1 MYPVIR
7 YRFNNIE
14 RRGTGSRHAAG
25 RRGICRMRLPCRSV
39 VSRSRRDAGRAPR
52 PPVLSRGTHS
62 RSRDCPPVSRLGP
75 AYVKASRRTM
85 FKLYDAVELW

>member
-1 MYPVIR
+1 MAYMRSTMYPVIR

-25 RRGICRMRLPCRSV
+25 RRGVSGCVSPADRLSLGLAGTPAARLGRLC
-39 VSRSRRDAGRAPR
+39 SRALLAR
-52 PPVLSRGTHS
+52 THS

-75 AYVKASRRTM
+75 AYV
-85 FKLYDAVELW
+85 